1 MCALNEQGNEK
12 EREGERAVVWN
23 ELLLNNP
30 AHQSGG
36 KRTFR
41 IFAENSQ
48 EAGLNFL
55 LNIHS
60 ANIVVSPAVLPV
72 H

>member
-1 MCALNEQGNEK
+1 M
-12 EREGERAVVWN
+12 WN
-23 ELLLNNP
+23 ELLLNSL

-36 KRTFR
+36 KHTFR

-48 EAGLNFL
+48 GAGLNFL

-60 ANIVVSPAVLPV
+60 ANIVVSPAVFPV